1 MKNNFK
7 TYTAIAVCCGTLSW
21 GSSAYADGWPT
32 SVAGTWSVVAN
43 QSTGSLVISQ
53 PTSTLNCKPI
63 SGTIFSTTA
72 IEGFYCPSS
81 GRIAFVRKLANNF
94 PYQYYQGNL
103 SQTGSILRI
112 GGSFSAFLKNGSGG
126 SLGEYNFSASK

>member
-7 TYTAIAVCCGTLSW
+7 TYTAIAVCCGTFAW
-21 GSSAYADGWPT
+21 GNSAYADGWPA
-32 SVAGTWSVVAN
+32 SVAGTWSVVGN
-43 QSTGSLVISQ
+43 QSVGSLVINQ
-53 PTSTLNCKPI
+53 PSSTLNCKPI
-63 SGTIFSTTA
+63 SGTIFGTTA

-81 GRIAFVRKLANNF
+81 GRIAFVRKSSNNF

-103 SQTGSILRI
+103 SQTGSTLRI
-112 GGSFSAFLKNGSGG
+112 GGSFSAFLSNGSGG